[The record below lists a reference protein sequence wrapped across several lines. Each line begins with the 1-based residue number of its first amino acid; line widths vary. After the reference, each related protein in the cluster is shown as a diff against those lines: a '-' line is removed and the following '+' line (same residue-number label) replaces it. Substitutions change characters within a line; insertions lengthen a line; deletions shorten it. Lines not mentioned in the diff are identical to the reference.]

1 MEPRICGG
9 LEPRA
14 DARNHAI
21 GTSDIRCGQAT
32 TWRLA
37 GVAAETRGGIHRGA
51 SRGGDFVGRSGS
63 TRRSESVSL
72 RARLHAILQHASAS
86 LPYGPEDGSRQEPVA
101 EAIAL
106 GDADRHPDRLP
117 RDEFIHQGI
126 SQVHRTYADRI
137 SASPRGL
144 NSEEEPA
151 PPIAHAIA
159 RRTN

>member
-1 MEPRICGG
+1 MEQRVCGG
-9 LEPRA
+9 LEPRT
-14 DARNHAI
+14 DARNLAI

-63 TRRSESVSL
+63 TRRSESLSL
-72 RARLHAILQHASAS
+72 CARLHAVLRRAPAS

-101 EAIAL
+101 GAGPL
-106 GDADRHPDRLP
+106 GDADRHPDRLS
-117 RDEFIHQGI
+117 RDEFFHQGV

-144 NSEEEPA
+144 NSEGEPA
-151 PPIAHAIA
+151 PPITHEIA